1 MTGDAKDVRGGKVKR
16 LGQRE
21 RERERRIGISVHM
34 YEIVKIRCRVGSQIC
49 TLVFVCV
56 SVPTPKSVLL
66 YSQVSRVS
74 PGLHLILHVFL
85 FDSPSSY
92 LCSSY

>member
-21 RERERRIGISVHM
+21 RVGISVHM

-74 PGLHLILHVFL
+74 PGLHLILHVFFFGQSFVL
-85 FDSPSSY
+85 
-92 LCSSY
+92 LM